1 MPARVLVVDDDADL
15 LKAMDLRLRAA
26 GYEVLSAQDGVTA
39 THLAVKMQP
48 DVVILD
54 IGLPG
59 GDGHVVG
66 RRLRSNPMT
75 TAIPV
80 IYLTARDSDSDRGRA
95 QELGAYGYLV
105 KPCTPQALISMV
117 ARSVA
122 GQAV

>member
-15 LKAMDLRLRAA
+15 VKALHLRLRAA
-26 GYEVLSAQDGVTA
+26 GYEVVSAQDGMTA
-39 THLAVKMQP
+39 TQMAVKLKP
-48 DVVILD
+48 DLIILD
-54 IGLPG
+54 IGMPG

-80 IYLTARDSDSDRGRA
+80 IYLTARDSEVDRGRA
-95 QELGAYGYLV
+95 LELGAVGYLV
-105 KPCTPQALISMV
+105 KPCNPQALMSMV
-117 ARSVA
+117 ARSLA